1 MTNSPLKP
9 ALLEELARIAAQDPD
24 FMAWHAM
31 VSASE
36 RAAVLDIEA
45 EASASG
51 GVRVDVTVRFERDFK
66 DGEGAE

>member
-9 ALLEELARIAAQDPD
+9 AILDALAGIAAEDPD

-36 RAAVLDIEA
+36 RAAVLDIKA
-45 EASASG
+45 EASALG
-51 GVRVDVTVRFERDFK
+51 GVRIDVTVRFERDCK
-66 DGEGAE
+66 GREGAE